1 MSLKVSDRLPHVA
14 TFGGVGESHLA
25 LFDTTGETHRV
36 MRMFLEAFW
45 PSRRIDAFDEFCLLA
60 A

>member
-14 TFGGVGESHLA
+14 TFGGVGASHLA
-25 LFDTTGETHRV
+25 LFGTTLETHRV
-36 MRMFLEAFW
+36 MRMLLEAFW